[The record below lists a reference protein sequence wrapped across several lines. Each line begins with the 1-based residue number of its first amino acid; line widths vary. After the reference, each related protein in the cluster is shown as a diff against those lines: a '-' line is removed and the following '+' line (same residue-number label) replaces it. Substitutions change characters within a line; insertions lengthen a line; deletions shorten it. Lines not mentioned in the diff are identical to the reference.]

1 VQTVWRVLSFE
12 RSHGTVTTTRVAP
25 HRGVD
30 GVDGV
35 RVGRARASAGA
46 RTRARSR
53 ARAMWCEGMR
63 EGTRMM
69 DDVDTSDAGPAGE
82 CARARGP
89 RARTRPRA
97 SVEGRGKC
105 VRVRPRREGVRA
117 ETYESPVGSPGRF
130 PDEGTEA
137 IMAARRTRRARR
149 GRANGHDLRRQRGR
163 KTTLETREGGAGMS
177 EGRREDA
184 VTPASAGA
192 LDRLPRDCLLK
203 VCEFLDITSVEA
215 LARTCRT
222 MRETTT
228 DDFLWKRLYE
238 SRWRWRPAQTWAK
251 SAKLPF
257 ESNFRTEAER
267 PDAYRG
273 GEGWR
278 VAYKERYATRQMKRN
293 STSQRVVRV
302 VSASDEKSMQA
313 RALQRVLNTMTAG
326 DVLELGPGTYDGP
339 LTVPPGVEILG
350 VGKRED
356 ILIVSDETPAI
367 RTTSWSHR
375 DDKLFSVVTNITC
388 FRRSATKRGSLS
400 GDGHQACVYIS
411 DGSRLRLDSCDV
423 VSAGEGVVAPA
434 RNAVAHVH
442 ACNIHSFLTSFLTM
456 SESSLSAC
464 RITAA
469 MSKDD
474 ETDQMEGVPSSF
486 GYDRLF
492 AAVTALSGKVCIAN
506 NRIVNGYAHAVVLF
520 DRAYGLISD
529 NLIANNVGAGISVG
543 VSSFA
548 DITSS
553 IIANNGSVGIAM
565 CGRGTIR
572 NSEVRGNTF
581 NGIDISQ
588 RHGIR
593 GYLPAQFDESDE
605 ELDVEEEFS
614 AFLMDL
620 DSEHSDKDNS
630 GEINCVV
637 EGCNIASNANDGICI
652 SGGANV
658 DILGCRLTSN
668 AFNLAVE
675 RGNVRWSRVFVE
687 GEIFNLS
694 RAAKIRVSSSYS
706 TVQPIP
712 LFLSTPV
719 QCEPNPVSTITLAP
733 WQFVPPSVS

>member
-1 VQTVWRVLSFE
+1 MGRA
-12 RSHGTVTTTRVAP
+12 GATRA
-25 HRGVD
+25 RA
-30 GVDGV
+30 GV
-35 RVGRARASAGA
+35 RVRVCV
-46 RTRARSR
+46 
-53 ARAMWCEGMR
+53 ARAMWCEATR
-63 EGTRMM
+63 DGTRMM
-69 DDVDTSDAGPAGE
+69 DDDDTSDDYGPAGE

-130 PDEGTEA
+130 PDEGAEA
-137 IMAARRTRRARR
+137 IMEARRTRRTRR
-149 GRANGHDLRRQRGR
+149 GRANGHEWRRQRGR
-163 KTTLETREGGAGMS
+163 KTTLETREDGV
-177 EGRREDA
+177 GRREEA

-203 VCEFLDITSVEA
+203 VCEFLDTTSVEA

-222 MRETTT
+222 MREATM
-228 DDFLWKRLYE
+228 DDSLWRTLYE

-293 STSQRVVRV
+293 STSKRVVRV
-302 VSASDEKSMQA
+302 VSATDEKSMQA

-339 LTVPPGVEILG
+339 LTVPRGVEILG

-356 ILIVSDETPAI
+356 ILIVSNETPAI

-375 DDKLFSVVTNITC
+375 DDELFSVVTNVTC

-593 GYLPAQFDESDE
+593 GYLPAQFDEFDE

-620 DSEHSDKDNS
+620 DSEHSDEDNS

>member
-1 VQTVWRVLSFE
+1 MS
-12 RSHGTVTTTRVAP
+12 
-25 HRGVD
+25 
-30 GVDGV
+30 
-35 RVGRARASAGA
+35 RASVGDSGA
-46 RTRARSR
+46 KARRSG
-53 ARAMWCEGMR
+53 AMWR
-63 EGTRMM
+63 TLARMDS
-69 DDVDTSDAGPAGE
+69 DDGDTSDGDA
-82 CARARGP
+82 CARARGN
-89 RARTRPRA
+89 RWRTLGRVG
-97 SVEGRGKC
+97 VEGRGT
-105 VRVRPRREGVRA
+105 RVRYRPRGERA
-117 ETYESPVGSPGRF
+117 SGETYESPVGSPGRF
-130 PDEGTEA
+130 PDGARAEGR
-137 IMAARRTRRARR
+137 ARRTRRARR
-149 GRANGHDLRRQRGR
+149 GRGNGREWRRRCGR
-163 KTTLETREGGAGMS
+163 KTTLESARGDDARAREATRETT
-177 EGRREDA
+177 
-184 VTPASAGA
+184 VTAAAAGA

-203 VCEFLDITSVEA
+203 VCEFLDTTGVEA
-215 LARTCRT
+215 LARTCRA
-222 MRETTT
+222 MREATM
-228 DDFLWKRLYE
+228 DDCLWKGLYE

-257 ESNFRTEAER
+257 ESNFRNETER

-278 VAYKERYATRQMKRN
+278 AVYKERYATRQMKRN
-293 STSQRVVRV
+293 STSKRVVRV

-313 RALQRVLNTMTAG
+313 RALQRVLNTMSAG

-339 LTVPPGVEILG
+339 LTVPCGVEILG

-356 ILIVSDETPAI
+356 ILIVSNECPSI

-375 DDKLFSVVTNITC
+375 DDKLFSVVTNVTC

-411 DGSRLRLDSCDV
+411 DGSKLRLDSCDI

-474 ETDQMEGVPSSF
+474 ENGQMEGVPSSF

-529 NLIANNVGAGISVG
+529 NLIANNMGAGISVG

-572 NSEVRGNTF
+572 NSEVRGNAF

-593 GYLPAQFDESDE
+593 GYLPAQYNEFDE

-620 DSEHSDKDNS
+620 DSEHSDEDNS

-637 EGCNIASNANDGICI
+637 EGCDVASNANDGICI

-658 DILGCRLTSN
+658 DILGCRLSSN
-668 AFNLAVE
+668 AYNLAVE

-694 RAAKIRVSSSYS
+694 QAAKIRVSPSHS

-719 QCEPNPVSTITLAP
+719 QCEPNPVSMMMLRP
-733 WQFVPPSVS
+733 WQFIPPSVS